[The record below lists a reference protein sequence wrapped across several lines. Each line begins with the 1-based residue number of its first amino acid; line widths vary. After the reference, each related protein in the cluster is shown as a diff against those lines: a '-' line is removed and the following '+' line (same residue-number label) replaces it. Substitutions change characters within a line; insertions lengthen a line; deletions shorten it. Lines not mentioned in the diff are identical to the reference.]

1 MSRARA
7 ERMIPDADATY
18 DVIVAGGGPAGLGAA
33 LASARQ
39 GARTL
44 LVEARSG
51 FGGVAALALWMP
63 VNRLLIDGGKRG
75 GVHDIFVTQVRGLG
89 PTASRLGKAM
99 PSNSIWVFTISWV
112 WKSGTKREVT
122 VVMLVTGESVS
133 PQWVT
138 FN

>member
-1 MSRARA
+1 MLSRARA
-7 ERMIPDADATY
+7 ESMIPDADATY

-63 VNRLLIDGGKRG
+63 VNRLLIDGGIRG
-75 GVHDIFVTQVRGLG
+75 GVHDILVTQVR
-89 PTASRLGKAM
+89 
-99 PSNSIWVFTISWV
+99 
-112 WKSGTKREVT
+112 
-122 VVMLVTGESVS
+122 
-133 PQWVT
+133 
-138 FN
+138 